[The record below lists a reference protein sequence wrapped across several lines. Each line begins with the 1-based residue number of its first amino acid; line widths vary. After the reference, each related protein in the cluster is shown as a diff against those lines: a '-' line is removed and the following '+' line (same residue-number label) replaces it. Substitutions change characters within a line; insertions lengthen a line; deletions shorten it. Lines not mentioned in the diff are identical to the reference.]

1 MKCCEYDPCFSVMD
15 IDRKLEGGIYLLQG
29 SLLKATVKM
38 EAEDG
43 FSVDATAS
51 IDGGYKTSKELGSH
65 YMAKTGVKITKTDN
79 GEVAKKNFF
88 WKLFILSFQVHY
100 NLKAYKNE

>member
-65 YMAKTGVKITKTDN
+65 YMAKTDVKITKTDN
-79 GEVAKKNFF
+79 GEVAKKFF
-88 WKLFILSFQVHY
+88 F
-100 NLKAYKNE
+100 